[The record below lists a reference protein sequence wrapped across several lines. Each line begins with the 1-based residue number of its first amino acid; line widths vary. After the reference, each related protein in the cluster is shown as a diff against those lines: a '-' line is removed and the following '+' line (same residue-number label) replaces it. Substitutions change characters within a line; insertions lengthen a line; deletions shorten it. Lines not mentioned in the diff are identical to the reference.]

1 MFTLYF
7 SGRTLVH
14 STRVFELCSLF
25 LVRDFII
32 LVALFQ
38 ILLFVYGELCY
49 VTELKYIHLI
59 R

>member
-1 MFTLYF
+1 MHT
-7 SGRTLVH
+7 TLV
-14 STRVFELCSLF
+14 FKLCSLF

-38 ILLFVYGELCY
+38 MLLFVYGGLCY

>member
-1 MFTLYF
+1 MHTTL
-7 SGRTLVH
+7 
-14 STRVFELCSLF
+14 VFELCTLF